1 MGQKTPPPG
10 EGCENIMGLSS
21 QLRGRGPLVVTP
33 LGVILVVM
41 STHER
46 GGPLVIVHLVVILV
60 GMSPHERG
68 GALVVT
74 SLDVILVVFSN
85 FLVKWQSVVSK
96 TKLFLFI
103 YFFPRGSR
111 TTKYF

>member
-1 MGQKTPPPG
+1 
-10 EGCENIMGLSS
+10 MGLSS

-41 STHER
+41 STRDR
-46 GGPLVIVHLVVILV
+46 GGPLVVVERVVILV
-60 GMSPHERG
+60 GMSPYDRG
-68 GALVVT
+68 GPLVVT

-96 TKLFLFI
+96 TQFFFFYLFFFLSSHRDHKFLFEK
-103 YFFPRGSR
+103 RNA
-111 TTKYF
+111 